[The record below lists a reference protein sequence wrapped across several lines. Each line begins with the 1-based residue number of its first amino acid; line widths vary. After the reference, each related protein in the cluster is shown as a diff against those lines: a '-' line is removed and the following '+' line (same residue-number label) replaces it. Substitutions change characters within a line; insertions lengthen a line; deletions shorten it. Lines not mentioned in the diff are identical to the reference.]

1 MILMNY
7 YQVKL
12 TENLSA
18 YKKAFLWLALV
29 WTTIVTVFCLI
40 NFNELPSV
48 KINNFDKFGHIT
60 FHFGMTTLW
69 FLYYKF
75 QKGNT
80 SRRSLIKAF
89 LFSFSYGV
97 TIELIQTF
105 FTNTRSGDVLDVVAN
120 VTGSIL
126 AMLTMILI
134 MKRNNAKTL

>member
-1 MILMNY
+1 MNY

-18 YKKAFLWLALV
+18 HKKAFLWLALV

-40 NFNELPSV
+40 NFNELPTV
-48 KINNFDKFGHIT
+48 KVDNFDKLGHMT
-60 FHFGMTTLW
+60 FHFGLTILW

-75 QKGNT
+75 QKENT

-89 LFSFSYGV
+89 LFSFFYG
-97 TIELIQTF
+97 TAIELIQTF
-105 FTNTRSGDVLDVVAN
+105 FTDTRSGDVFDEIAN
-120 VTGSIL
+120 MIGSLIAIL
-126 AMLTMILI
+126 VMILI